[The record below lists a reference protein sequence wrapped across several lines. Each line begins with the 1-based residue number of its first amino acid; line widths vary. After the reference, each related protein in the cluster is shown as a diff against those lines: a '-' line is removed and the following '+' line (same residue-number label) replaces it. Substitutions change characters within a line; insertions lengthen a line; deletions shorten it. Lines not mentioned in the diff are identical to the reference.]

1 VTTDREIV
9 EIVRESGPLTGA
21 DILRLTGEDGLALW
35 RTCKRSQDLVIQTV
49 GTRYLRLDR
58 RVDGYARLSPSILRE
73 FLTYS
78 LVGLSTERDAIEQR
92 AREVMAHIEGVSR
105 SKIAL
110 AYSVVSGLSNRLA
123 SEVSLEEWACFIIA
137 GDIVYSMAHDV
148 DRPERS
154 TGKLVRGS
162 DMDVV
167 VIVEDDCREGLL
179 KRIDDALFE
188 EKYRLLITPHIREE
202 IDYVVKNLS
211 RVKEQLGFDTFKHMV
226 ACKIMQEGTFLAGS
240 EYLFFRIKSLLR
252 EHGVFTKLTDLEKRA
267 RAFRDEAEA
276 YLLREEPGRIKDE
289 SMYLFYPA
297 EESEEFE

>member
-1 VTTDREIV
+1 MTTEKEII
-9 EIVRESGPLTGA
+9 EIIRDSGPLTGA
-21 DILRLTGEDGLALW
+21 DIMRLTGEDGLTLW
-35 RTCKRSQDLVIQTV
+35 RTCKRSPDLVIRTI

-78 LVGLSTERDAIEQR
+78 LVGLSAEKGTIEQK
-92 AREVMAHIEGVSR
+92 AREVMGHIEAVSR
-105 SKIAL
+105 TKIAL

-123 SEVSLEEWACFIIA
+123 SEVALEDWACFIIA
-137 GDIVYSMAHDV
+137 GDIVYNMAHDV

-167 VIVEDDCREGLL
+167 VIVDDASREGLL
-179 KRIDDALFE
+179 KRIDDTMFE

-211 RVKEQLGFDTFKHMV
+211 RVNEQLRFDTFKHMV
-226 ACKIMQEGTFLAGS
+226 ACKILQEGAFLAGS
-240 EYLFFRIKSLLR
+240 ENLFYKVKSLLR
-252 EHGVFTKLTDLEKRA
+252 EQGVLAKLTELEKTA
-267 RAFRDEAEA
+267 KVFREEAEA
-276 YLLREEPGRIKDE
+276 YLLREDPERIKAE
-289 SMYLFYPA
+289 SMYLFYPV

>member
-1 VTTDREIV
+1 VKTDREIIA
-9 EIVRESGPLTGA
+9 IVRESGPLTGA
-21 DILRLTGEDGLALW
+21 DIMGLTGEEGLSLW
-35 RTCKRSQDLVIQTV
+35 RTCKRSRDLMIRTI

-78 LVGLSTERDAIEQR
+78 LVGLSTERNAIEQR

-123 SEVSLEEWACFIIA
+123 SEVSLDEWACFIIA
-137 GDIVYSMAHDV
+137 GDIVYNMAHDV
-148 DRPERS
+148 NRPERS
-154 TGKLVRGS
+154 TGKLVKGS

-167 VIVEDDCREGLL
+167 VIVEDECREGLL
-179 KRIDDALFE
+179 KRIDDAMFE

-211 RVKEQLGFDTFKHMV
+211 RVREQLGFDTFKHMV
-226 ACKIMQEGTFLAGS
+226 ACKILHEGTFLAGS
-240 EYLFFRIKSLLR
+240 EPLFFKIKSLLR
-252 EHGVFTKLTDLEKRA
+252 EQGVFAKLTDLEKRA
-267 RAFRDEAEA
+267 RSFREEAEA
-276 YLLREEPGRIKDE
+276 YLLREDPERIKAE
-289 SMYLFYPA
+289 SMYLFYPV

>member
-1 VTTDREIV
+1 MTTDREIV
-9 EIVRESGPLTGA
+9 EIVRASGPLTGA
-21 DILRLTGEDGLALW
+21 DIMKLTGEDGLTLW
-35 RTCKRSQDLVIQTV
+35 RTCKHSQNLVIRTV

-78 LVGLSTERDAIEQR
+78 LVGLSTDSNAVEQR

-154 TGKLVRGS
+154 TGKLVKGS

-167 VIVEDDCREGLL
+167 VIVEDGCREGLL
-179 KRIDDALFE
+179 KRIDDAMFE

-202 IDYVVKNLS
+202 IDYIVKDLS
-211 RVKEQLGFDTFKHMV
+211 RVKEQLAFDTFKHMV

-240 EYLFFRIKSLLR
+240 EYLFFKIKSLLR
-252 EHGVFTKLTDLEKRA
+252 DHGVFTKLTELEKRA
-267 RAFRDEAEA
+267 KIFRDEAEA
-276 YLLREEPGRIKDE
+276 YLLREEPGRIKAE
-289 SMYLFYPA
+289 SMYLFYPV

>member
-1 VTTDREIV
+1 MTEKEIMA
-9 EIVRESGPLTGA
+9 IVRDSGPMTGA
-21 DILRLTGEDGLALW
+21 DLMRRTGEDGLTLW
-35 RTCKRSQDLVIQTV
+35 RTCKRCRDLVIRTI

-78 LVGLSTERDAIEQR
+78 LVGLGAEKSAVEQK
-92 AREVMAHIEGVSR
+92 AREVLGHIEAVSR
-105 SKIAL
+105 AKIAL
-110 AYSVVSGLSNRLA
+110 AYNVVSGLSSRLA
-123 SEVSLEEWACFIIA
+123 SEVALEDWACFIIA

-167 VIVEDDCREGLL
+167 VIVDDECREGLL
-179 KRIDDALFE
+179 KRIDDTLFE

-211 RVKEQLGFDTFKHMV
+211 RVKEQLGFDTFRHMV
-226 ACKIMQEGTFLAGS
+226 ACKIMHEGTFLAGS
-240 EYLFFRIKSLLR
+240 ESLFFKVKSLLR
-252 EHGVFTKLTDLEKRA
+252 EHGVLAKMTELEKTA
-267 RAFRDEAEA
+267 RVFREEAEA
-276 YLLREEPGRIKDE
+276 YLLREDPERIKAE
-289 SMYLFYPA
+289 SMYLFYPV

>member
-1 VTTDREIV
+1 VTTEREIV
-9 EIVRESGPLTGA
+9 EIIRESGPLTGA
-21 DILRLTGEDGLALW
+21 DIMRRTGEDGLALW
-35 RTCKRSQDLVIQTV
+35 RTCKRSQDLVIRAI

-78 LVGLSTERDAIEQR
+78 LVGLSVERNALERR
-92 AREVMAHIEGVSR
+92 AREEMVHIEGVSR

-110 AYSVVSGLSNRLA
+110 AYSVVSGLSSRLA

-154 TGKLVRGS
+154 TGKLVKGS
-162 DMDVV
+162 DMDVIV
-167 VIVEDDCREGLL
+167 VVEDECSEALL
-179 KRIDDALFE
+179 KRIDDTMFE

-211 RVKEQLGFDTFKHMV
+211 RVKAQLGFDTFKHMV
-226 ACKIMQEGTFLAGS
+226 ACKIMHEGTFLDGS
-240 EYLFFRIKSLLR
+240 ESLFFRVKSLLR
-252 EHGVFTKLTDLEKRA
+252 EHGIFTKLTDMEKRA
-267 RAFRDEAEA
+267 RVFREEAEA
-276 YLLREEPGRIKDE
+276 YLLREDPERIKAE
-289 SMYLFYPA
+289 SMYLFYPV

>member
-1 VTTDREIV
+1 VTTEREIV
-9 EIVRESGPLTGA
+9 EIVGTCGPLTGA
-21 DILRLTGEDGLALW
+21 EIMNRTGEEGLTLW
-35 RTCKRSQDLVIQTV
+35 RTCKRSQDLIIRAI

-78 LVGLSTERDAIEQR
+78 LVGLSAERSVVEQR
-92 AREVMAHIEGVSR
+92 SREVMAHIEGVSR

-110 AYSVVSGLSNRLA
+110 AYSVVSGLSSRLA
-123 SEVSLEEWACFIIA
+123 SEIPLDEWACFIIA

-162 DMDVV
+162 DMDVI
-167 VIVEDDCREGLL
+167 VIVEDECHEGLL
-179 KRIDDALFE
+179 KRIDNAMFE

-240 EYLFFRIKSLLR
+240 ESLFFKVKSLLR
-252 EHGVFTKLTDLEKRA
+252 EHGVIAKLTDMEKRA
-267 RAFRDEAEA
+267 RAFREEAEA
-276 YLLREEPGRIKDE
+276 YLLREDLERIKAE
-289 SMYLFYPA
+289 SMYLFYPV

>member
-1 VTTDREIV
+1 VKTDREIIA
-9 EIVRESGPLTGA
+9 IVRESGPLTGA
-21 DILRLTGEDGLALW
+21 DIMGLTGEEGLSLW
-35 RTCKRSQDLVIQTV
+35 RTCKRSRDLMIRTI

-78 LVGLSTERDAIEQR
+78 LVGLSTERNAIEQR

-123 SEVSLEEWACFIIA
+123 SEVSLDEWACFIIA
-137 GDIVYSMAHDV
+137 GDIVYNMAHDV
-148 DRPERS
+148 NRPERS
-154 TGKLVRGS
+154 TGKLVKGS

-167 VIVEDDCREGLL
+167 VIVEDECREGLL
-179 KRIDDALFE
+179 KRIDDAMFE

-211 RVKEQLGFDTFKHMV
+211 RVRDQLGFDTFKHMV
-226 ACKIMQEGTFLAGS
+226 ACKILHEGTFLAGS
-240 EYLFFRIKSLLR
+240 EPLFFKIKSLLR
-252 EHGVFTKLTDLEKRA
+252 EQGVFAKLTDLEKRA
-267 RAFRDEAEA
+267 RSFREEAEA
-276 YLLREEPGRIKDE
+276 YLLREDPERIKAE
-289 SMYLFYPA
+289 SMYLFYPV